1 MKIPRGALPLVC
13 LLLCIPV
20 SACHS
25 YRVDATVTNH
35 TGGAIEILE
44 VDYPSASF
52 GADSL
57 ASGAEYH
64 YRFQI
69 RLSGPIKVQYTES
82 ATHTLRQATG
92 PALYEKQQGQININ
106 LLPGGKVD
114 FHTDLTPQH

>member
-1 MKIPRGALPLVC
+1 MRTPHSAIALAVS
-13 LLLCIPV
+13 LLLFPIA
-20 SACHS
+20 ACHS

-35 TGGAIEILE
+35 TGGAIEQLE

-52 GADSL
+52 GTDSL
-57 ASGAEYH
+57 AASAEFH

-92 PALYEKQQGQININ
+92 PDLYEKQQGSIHIDLQ
-106 LLPGGKVD
+106 PGGKVE
-114 FHTDLTPQH
+114 FHAELTPQR